1 MSFNIKNAEAHALAK
16 ELAQRKGLSMTEVV
30 TEALRRELAE
40 LDHQEK
46 QSSGLAA
53 KLLRIGREA
62 SASLKCAPVSLE
74 ALLYDDNGMPR

>member
-40 LDHQEK
+40 LDHEEQK
-46 QSSGLAA
+46 QSGLAA
-53 KLLRIGREA
+53 DLLRIGREA
-62 SASLKCAPVSLE
+62 SASLTCSATSLE
-74 ALLYDDNGMPR
+74 ALLYGDDGLPR